1 MYLIPTFDSILF
13 LMTRLISLLI
23 LVIDVIVIIDIVRSN
38 KDTEKKILWII
49 AVVFLP
55 VLGPLLWYLLGKK

>member
-1 MYLIPTFDSILF
+1 MGRI
-13 LMTRLISLLI
+13 ISFLI
-23 LVIDVIVIIDIVRSN
+23 LVIDIIVILDIIRSN

-55 VLGPLLWYLLGKK
+55 VLGPILYYLLGKNR

>member
-1 MYLIPTFDSILF
+1 MY
-13 LMTRLISLLI
+13 RLISFLI
-23 LVIDVIVIIDIVRSN
+23 FIIDVVVIVDIVKSS

-55 VLGPLLWYLLGKK
+55 VLGPLLYYMLGKK

>member
-1 MYLIPTFDSILF
+1 MGRIIYLA
-13 LMTRLISLLI
+13 I
-23 LVIDVIVIIDIVRSN
+23 LVIDVIVIIDIIKSS

-55 VLGPLLWYLLGKK
+55 VLGPILWYVIGRNNLP